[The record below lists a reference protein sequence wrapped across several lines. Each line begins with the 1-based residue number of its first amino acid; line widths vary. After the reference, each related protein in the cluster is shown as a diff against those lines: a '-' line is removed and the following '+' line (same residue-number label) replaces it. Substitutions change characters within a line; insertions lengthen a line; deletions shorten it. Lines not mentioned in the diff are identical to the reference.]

1 MSRTR
6 GVPPTTETI
15 KVVTRFAL
23 AWSIAGLLVQTVFA
37 AVIAPSLGATLDFAL
52 PGRGPTLAV
61 PVDTTAVSITGLVV
75 TVIAAAVSLV
85 AIVTVSGAS
94 RGAYAAAVVVSIVVP
109 GFVALVTA
117 NGLATLTTGG
127 ESTTGTAFLA
137 IAAGVV
143 GFGLGGLSVA
153 QAPKLAAARGA

>member
-6 GVPPTTETI
+6 GVPPTIETI
-15 KVVTRFAL
+15 GLLTRIAL
-23 AWSIAGLLVQTVFA
+23 AWSIVGIVAQTLFA

-61 PVDTTAVSITGLVV
+61 PVGTAAVAIAGLVV
-75 TVIAAAVSLV
+75 TVIAVAVSIV
-85 AIVTVSGAS
+85 AIVTVSRAA
-94 RGAYAAAVVVSIVVP
+94 RGAYAAAVAVSIVVP
-109 GFVALVTA
+109 GFVALVMV
-117 NGLATLTTGG
+117 NGLAALATGG

-153 QAPKLAAARGA
+153 LAPKLAAERGA